1 MENSLLHVKD
11 DGFKEDRQVLHR
23 RHGGE
28 VISLLRSVAVPLFRV
43 TRNLRSTKEPRIGR
57 AQRLAAQPI
66 TLLSISS

>member
-11 DGFKEDRQVLHR
+11 DGFKEDSQVLHR

-28 VISLLRSVAVPLFRV
+28 VISLLRSVAVTLFRV
-43 TRNLRSTKEPRIGR
+43 ACNLRSTREPGIGR

-66 TLLSISS
+66 ILLSICS